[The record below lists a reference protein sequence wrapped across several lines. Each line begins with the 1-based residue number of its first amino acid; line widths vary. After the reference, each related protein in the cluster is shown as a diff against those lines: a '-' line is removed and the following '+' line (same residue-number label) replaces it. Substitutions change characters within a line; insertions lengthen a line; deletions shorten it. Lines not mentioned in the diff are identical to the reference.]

1 MYSFFVITKK
11 TFRSR
16 WSLFYAY
23 QVVQRKN
30 VFLKQFFTLTMKV
43 WKICFC
49 MHVFII
55 ILFSG
60 TRSMPQDFILLMF
73 NTLVLGE
80 DLILQYTTAM
90 SLYLFSHSSHTHCPK
105 NNLNVRMKT
114 DPVTVCL
121 VTHPTHTVP
130 KIIWISAKLPSPTLL
145 VHCSVTHPT
154 HTFPKIIWMSA

>member
-1 MYSFFVITKK
+1 
-11 TFRSR
+11 
-16 WSLFYAY
+16 
-23 QVVQRKN
+23 
-30 VFLKQFFTLTMKV
+30 
-43 WKICFC
+43 

-60 TRSMPQDFILLMF
+60 TGSIPQDFILLMF

-130 KIIWISAKLPSPTLL
+130 KII
-145 VHCSVTHPT
+145 
-154 HTFPKIIWMSA
+154 